1 MIVKPP
7 MHPALAAIQTAT
19 LGTPFENEL
28 WLVGG
33 AVRDELLGFPQNTD
47 FDLVTRRDSGD
58 LARMLHEK
66 GISEIGP
73 VTYERFGTAMVRV
86 HGIDIEIVTARR
98 ESYEEDS
105 RKPTVEPASYEE
117 DARRRD
123 FTVNTLMRS
132 IHTGE
137 LWDPLGKGLDDLEGK
152 VLRTPLDPAATFHDD
167 PLRMLRAVRFRWKL
181 NFQPA
186 AGLYEAIKVA
196 KERLRIISMERIRD
210 ELLKMLALPAASH
223 CLRDLLDLG
232 LLEIFAPEFL
242 PMVGCEQGKYHHL
255 DVWNHSLLVLQNA
268 GTEDP
273 ILALAALLHD
283 IGKPPTRTID
293 SDGNIRFFG
302 HEAVGA
308 SITRELLR
316 RLKFPQKEVDEV
328 ALLVKNHMRLGSSPE
343 FTPSA
348 ARRLIR
354 DLDGELERLLR
365 LVEADANGLKAG
377 VKVMNLDPIRQRIAE
392 VGQATPRNTLESPL
406 SGAEIM
412 AIVGLEPGPEVGR
425 LKSLLTEL
433 VLEGELAPD
442 DKAGAKAKLLVFTG
456 LP

>member
-1 MIVKPP
+1 
-7 MHPALAAIQTAT
+7 MHPALDPIRSAT

-33 AVRDELLGFPQNTD
+33 AVRDEELGLAHNAD
-47 FDLVTRRDSGD
+47 FDLVTRRDSGA
-58 LARMLHEK
+58 LARLLHEK
-66 GISEIGP
+66 GLSQIGP

-86 HGIDIEIVTARR
+86 ADTDIEIVTARR
-98 ESYEEDS
+98 ESYDEDS

-132 IHTGE
+132 LHTWE
-137 LWDPLGKGLDDLEGK
+137 LWDPLGLGLDDLRDK
-152 VLRTPLDPAATFHDD
+152 VLRTPLDPVTTFHDD

-181 NFQPA
+181 RFDPA
-186 AGLYEAIKVA
+186 PGLYDAIRQA

-210 ELLKMLALPAASH
+210 ELLKMLALPAAAD
-223 CLRDLLDLG
+223 CFRDLLDLG

-242 PMVGCEQGKYHHL
+242 PMVGCTQGKYHHL

-268 GTEDP
+268 GLGDP
-273 ILALAALLHD
+273 VLSLAALLHD
-283 IGKPPTRTID
+283 VGKPPTRTID
-293 SDGNIRFFG
+293 ADGNIRFFG

-308 SITRELLR
+308 SMARELLR

-328 ALLVKNHMRLGSSPE
+328 ALLVRNHMRLGSSPE

-354 DLDGELERLLR
+354 DLDGDLERLLQ

-377 VKVMNLDPIRQRIAE
+377 VKVMNLDPIRQRISE
-392 VGQATPRNTLESPL
+392 VGQATPRKTLESPL
-406 SGAEIM
+406 SGEEIM
-412 AIVGLEPGPEVGR
+412 AIANVAPGPEVGR
-425 LKSLLTEL
+425 LKNLLTEM

-442 DKAGAKAKLLVFTG
+442 DKLNAEAFIRSEVAGQTF
-456 LP
+456 

>member
-1 MIVKPP
+1 
-7 MHPALAAIQTAT
+7 MHPALTAIQSAT

-33 AVRDELLGFPQNTD
+33 AVRDELLGLPHNAD

-86 HGIDIEIVTARR
+86 AGIDIEIVTARR
-98 ESYEEDS
+98 ESYDEDS

-132 IHTGE
+132 IHSGE
-137 LWDPLGKGLDDLEGK
+137 LWDPLGKGIDDLKGK

-181 NFQPA
+181 GFQPA
-186 AGLYEAIKVA
+186 PGLYEAIKLA

-210 ELLKMLALPAASH
+210 ELLKMLSLSDAPS

-242 PMVGCEQGKYHHL
+242 PMVDCEQGKYHHL

-268 GTEDP
+268 GTDDP

-283 IGKPPTRTID
+283 VGKPPTRTID
-293 SDGNIRFFG
+293 EAGNTRFFG

-308 SITRELLR
+308 SITRDLLR

-328 ALLVKNHMRLGSSPE
+328 ALLVKNHMRLGSAPD
-343 FTPSA
+343 FTASA

-354 DLDGELERLLR
+354 DLDGDLERLLQ

-392 VGQATPRNTLESPL
+392 VGQVTPRNTLESPL
-406 SGAEIM
+406 SGVEIM
-412 AIVGLEPGPEVGR
+412 EVTGLSPGVEVGR
-425 LKSLLTEL
+425 LKGMLTEL
-433 VLEGELAPD
+433 VLEGELSPD
-442 DKAGAKAKLLVFTG
+442 DKTGAKAKLLA
-456 LP
+456 LMDMA